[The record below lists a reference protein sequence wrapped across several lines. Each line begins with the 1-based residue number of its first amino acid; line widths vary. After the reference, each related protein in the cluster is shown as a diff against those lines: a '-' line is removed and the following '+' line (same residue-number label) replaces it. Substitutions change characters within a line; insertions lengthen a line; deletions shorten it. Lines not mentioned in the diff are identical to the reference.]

1 MEVQAIAAQTS
12 DVQAMAQ
19 QATAVLGNPLAIL
32 QA

>member
-1 MEVQAIAAQTS
+1 MEVQAIAAQAS

-19 QATAVLGNPLAIL
+19 QATAGYGNPLAIV